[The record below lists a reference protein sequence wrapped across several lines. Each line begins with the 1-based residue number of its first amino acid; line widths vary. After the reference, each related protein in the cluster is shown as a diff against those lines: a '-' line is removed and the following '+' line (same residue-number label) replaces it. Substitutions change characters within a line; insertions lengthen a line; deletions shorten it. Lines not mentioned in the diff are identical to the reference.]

1 MGNRSE
7 SSQFNRKYRRRRSRN
22 RLALLGASAL
32 LIVLAGAALLGVGSS
47 SAEEVPSGVQS
58 GGIDLGGKSPAEAER
73 ILTERAYALNEVRVS
88 GDGKE
93 VTIPA
98 SSLGVGPD
106 VEATVDNALSVGRD
120 GNALERLGER
130 ANGVFG
136 TVSVPLE
143 VAYDDELVRSQTES
157 LARQLNE
164 EPTQAE
170 VSVSA
175 EAVQVSE
182 SAKGYEVDVQQTADN
197 IRRSVES
204 LEGEAKLI
212 GGPTDPEITTGEADA
227 AAEKARN
234 ALGGPAVLTAQG
246 EEWRLMP
253 GQVAQAVSVE
263 AQDGKPQARIDT
275 QVLKSELS
283 DMYSS
288 VNAAAKEADYR
299 FTGGGVEV
307 VPGQIGQKI
316 QSKKLLNTLQS
327 GLPEGQ
333 RQYEVPIVED
343 KPELTTQE
351 AQQQRPTQMI
361 GEYRTSY
368 EDTGDDSEARVNN
381 LRTAGK
387 ALTGQLVAPG
397 EVFSV
402 NDVLAPLDYETASTF
417 VDGEKKE
424 ALGGGLCQVASTLYM
439 AVNYA
444 GLDVV
449 ERNPHYALLNYVRP
463 GFDATVWFGA
473 ENGYSGK
480 ELDMEF
486 RNTSDGYVMIREYVS
501 DDGYIYA
508 EVWGQPTGRKVTM
521 DSKNLFENEKRSK
534 WKTTQTVIGPNG
546 DTVFSG
552 ELHTDTYY
560 ALSTDK
566 GKLPPDEVD
575 VAPVNP

>member
-22 RLALLGASAL
+22 RLAFLGASAL

-47 SAEEVPSGVQS
+47 SAGEIPSGVQA
-58 GGIDLGGKSPAEAER
+58 GGIDLGGKSQAEAER
-73 ILTERAYALNEVRVS
+73 ILGERAYALNEVRVS

-93 VTIPA
+93 ATIPA
-98 SSLGVGPD
+98 SSLGVSPD
-106 VEATVDNALSVGRD
+106 VEATVDNALSVGRE
-120 GNALERLGER
+120 GNVLERLGER

-136 TVSVPLE
+136 SVSVPLE

-164 EPTQAE
+164 EPTQAG

-182 SAKGYEVDVQQTADN
+182 SAKGYEVDVQQTAGN
-197 IRRSVES
+197 VRRSIES
-204 LEGEAKLI
+204 LEGEAELI
-212 GGPTDPEITTGEADA
+212 GGPTDPEITTGEAES
-227 AAEKARN
+227 AAERARN
-234 ALGGPAVLTAQG
+234 ALGGPALLTAQG

-253 GQVAQAVSVE
+253 DQVARAVSVE
-263 AQDGKPQARIDT
+263 PGDGKPQVRVDT
-275 QVLKSELS
+275 EVLKSDLS

-288 VNAAAKEADYR
+288 VNASAKEADYR
-299 FTGGGVEV
+299 FAGEGVEV
-307 VPGQIGQKI
+307 VPGQIGQRI

-333 RQYEVPIVED
+333 SQYEVPIVED
-343 KPELTTQE
+343 RPELTTQE
-351 AQQQRPTQMI
+351 ARQQRPTQMI
-361 GEYRTSY
+361 GEYRTTY
-368 EDTGDDSEARVNN
+368 ENTGDDSQARVDN
-381 LRTAGK
+381 LKTAGE

-402 NDVLAPLDYETASTF
+402 NDVLAPVDYKEASTF

-439 AVNYA
+439 SVNYA
-444 GLDVV
+444 GLEPV
-449 ERNPHYALLNYVRP
+449 ERHPHYALLNYVRP

-473 ENGYSGK
+473 ENGYSGQ
-480 ELDMEF
+480 ELDMKF
-486 RNTSDGYVMIREYVS
+486 RNNSESYVMIREYVS
-501 DDGYIYA
+501 DDGYLYA
-508 EVWGQPTGRKVTM
+508 EVWGQPTGRQATM
-521 DSKNLFENEKRSK
+521 NSSNLVENENISR
-534 WKTTQTVIGPNG
+534 WKTTKTLTNAQGETIF
-546 DTVFSG
+546 DG

-566 GKLPPDEVD
+566 GKLPPDEVE